1 MIDNWVQR
9 KLPNRFERRID
20 FENYELTREFLDLA
34 ADISA
39 KEGFYPDIN
48 FGKHHVSM
56 TIHVDEKEGGLEEEQ
71 LRFAMQ
77 VNAIAPLDKVAKP
90 LKAEYEVEEG

>member
-9 KLPNRFERRID
+9 KLPDRFERRID

-34 ADISA
+34 ADVSE

-48 FGKHHVSM
+48 FGKHHVNM
-56 TIHVDEKEGGLEEEQ
+56 TIYVSDKDAGLEQEQ
-71 LRFAMQ
+71 LRFATL
-77 VNAIAPLDKVAKP
+77 VNSIAPLNKVVKP
-90 LKAEYEVEEG
+90 LSAEYQVEES